1 MMVQRRYWKTREVI
15 EVSGKQEWQ
24 PDGTGLTTK
33 ESRCLGRRVGVWKF
47 RSWGSLLRGDVG
59 KFGWKKYFGDW
70 GRSVMGEKCC
80 EAWRKKFVYKK
91 RQKDVDIAVLVG
103 SDFGKVGWNC
113 WCKNGQTI
121 LEKGLTFIAA
131 AETQNK
137 EGSLS
142 DTNINDVE
150 VGLDDDDVLEIP
162 LLLNNVMSGNK
173 FRLGHQSLKLT
184 WLSVAENDDGLQ
196 KENGDVG
203 RLVAKGKI

>member
-1 MMVQRRYWKTREVI
+1 MHKT
-15 EVSGKQEWQ
+15 
-24 PDGTGLTTK
+24 L
-33 ESRCLGRRVGVWKF
+33 
-47 RSWGSLLRGDVG
+47 
-59 KFGWKKYFGDW
+59 
-70 GRSVMGEKCC
+70 
-80 EAWRKKFVYKK
+80 
-91 RQKDVDIAVLVG
+91 QKDVDVTVLVG

-113 WCKNGQTI
+113 WCKNGQTN

-131 AETQNK
+131 AETQKK

-184 WLSVAENDDGLQ
+184 WLSVAENDDDGCG
-196 KENGDVG
+196 KKNDDVG
-203 RLVAKGKI
+203 HLVATGENL